1 VSRFVAVG
9 YLLAWLLAAL
19 AVPAGAR
26 EDTGATGRIAVVVG
40 RHSIVEAVS
49 QDTLRD
55 VYLRRQLLWPA
66 GIRVIPVNLPAG
78 NPVRERFSRLVLGR
92 STRELVSY
100 WNARYFEGIM
110 PPAVLPSAAAIRAY
124 INAEPGAIAYLA
136 SEDVDDTCHTL
147 LWLDAG
153 EL

>member
-1 VSRFVAVG
+1 VSRLLAVG
-9 YLLAWLLAAL
+9 CLLALLAG
-19 AVPAGAR
+19 PADAR
-26 EDTGATGRIAVVVG
+26 SDAGSTSRIAVVVG
-40 RHSIVEAVS
+40 RHSIVETVS

-66 GIRVIPVNLPAG
+66 GVRAIPVNLPAG

-92 STRELVSY
+92 STRELVPY

-110 PPAVLPSAAAIRAY
+110 PPTVLPSAAAIRAY
-124 INAEPGAIAYLA
+124 INAEPGAIAYLP
-136 SEDVDDTCHTL
+136 SEDVDETCHTL

-153 EL
+153 AP

>member
-1 VSRFVAVG
+1 VSRLVAVG
-9 YLLAWLLAAL
+9 CLLALLAP
-19 AVPAGAR
+19 PAGAR
-26 EDTGATGRIAVVVG
+26 SDTGATSRIAIVVG

-66 GIRVIPVNLPAG
+66 GIRAIPVNLPAG

-92 STRELVSY
+92 STRELVPY
-100 WNARYFEGIM
+100 WNQRYFEGIM

-136 SEDVDDTCHTL
+136 SDDVDETCRTL

-153 EL
+153 AL

>member
-1 VSRFVAVG
+1 VSRLLAVG
-9 YLLAWLLAAL
+9 CLLAILAAQ
-19 AVPAGAR
+19 APARG
-26 EDTGATGRIAVVVG
+26 DTGASGRIALVVG
-40 RHSIVEAVS
+40 RHSIVDAVS

-66 GIRVIPVNLPAG
+66 GIRAIPVNLPAG
-78 NPVRERFSRLVLGR
+78 NPIRERFSRIVLGR

-136 SEDVDDTCHTL
+136 SEDVDETCRTL

-153 EL
+153 QP

>member
-1 VSRFVAVG
+1 MAVG
-9 YLLAWLLAAL
+9 CVLAILTAL
-19 AVPAGAR
+19 TSAPG
-26 EDTGATGRIAVVVG
+26 ETATSGRIAVVVG
-40 RHSIVEAVS
+40 RHSIVDTVS

-66 GIRVIPVNLPAG
+66 GVRAVPVNLPAG

-124 INAEPGAIAYLA
+124 LNAEPGSIAYLA
-136 SEDVDDTCHTL
+136 AEDVDDTCRTL

>member
-1 VSRFVAVG
+1 MSRLLAVG
-9 YLLAWLLAAL
+9 CLLAILAAQ
-19 AVPAGAR
+19 APARG
-26 EDTGATGRIAVVVG
+26 DTGASGRIALVVG
-40 RHSIVEAVS
+40 RHSIVDAVS

-66 GIRVIPVNLPAG
+66 GIRAIPVNLPAG
-78 NPVRERFSRLVLGR
+78 NPIRERFSRIVLGR

-136 SEDVDDTCHTL
+136 SEDVDETCRTL

-153 EL
+153 QP